1 MKSTYR
7 ILIVCLCLMLIAPGI
22 LPAQT
27 SNADMKARIDE
38 LETLVL
44 QLKVEMAAMQEKA
57 AAAETAKTK
66 TAAQPVEAPSQ
77 TAEAKPDGRLLIA
90 SLGAPPVV
98 PASPALPQAMAQ
110 PAPAPSS
117 PSLAGLLGSTTLTGY
132 VDTYYGYNFNH
143 TPGATTTYRAFDYN
157 AQTLGLN
164 LVELTV
170 DKGPS
175 DDSRYGYHVAVGYG
189 QAINAVNAAE
199 PGGPGFDQYLKEAYF
214 SYLAPVGKG
223 LQVDVGKF
231 VTPAGAELIES
242 RDNWNY
248 SQGILFSYAI
258 PFYHFGLR
266 AKYAPSSKAS
276 ITGFLVNGW
285 NNVVDNNTG
294 KTYGVSLALTP
305 SDKFSLIQNYLA
317 GPESTGINTG
327 WRQLSDT
334 VVTISPTSKFSFM
347 ANYDYGHDRIAGVP
361 IYWTGIAGYLKYA
374 FNDKYGVATRYEY
387 YNDHDGFTTGT
398 MQHLHT
404 VTGTLQRKVGS
415 NLITRL
421 EYRRDISNQP
431 VFLKGTTPV
440 LNQDTVTAGLMFT
453 FDSREAK

>member
-1 MKSTYR
+1 
-7 ILIVCLCLMLIAPGI
+7 MLIAPGI

-27 SNADMKARIDE
+27 SNKDMKARIDE
-38 LETLVL
+38 LEKLVL
-44 QLKVEMAAMQEKA
+44 QLKAEMAAMQEQA
-57 AAAETAKTK
+57 AAAKTAKTES
-66 TAAQPVEAPSQ
+66 AAQPAETPSQ
-77 TAEAKPDGRLLIA
+77 TAEAKPQGRLLIA

-98 PASPALPQAMAQ
+98 PASPELPQAMA
-110 PAPAPSS
+110 PAPAPPS
-117 PSLAGLLGSTTLTGY
+117 PSLSGLLGSTTLTGY

-143 TPGATTTYRAFDYN
+143 NPTATTTYRAFDYN

-164 LVELTV
+164 LVELMV

-175 DDSRYGYHVAVGYG
+175 DDSRYGYRVAVGYG

-223 LQVDVGKF
+223 LQVDFGKF
-231 VTPAGAELIES
+231 VTPAGAEVIES

-266 AKYAPSSKAS
+266 AKYTLSPKAS

-285 NNVVDNNTG
+285 NDVVDNNTG
-294 KTYGVSLALTP
+294 KTYGFSLALNP
-305 SDKFSLIQNYLA
+305 SSKFGLIQNYLA
-317 GPESTGINTG
+317 GPETKGINTG

-334 VVTISPTSKFSFM
+334 VVTISPTPKFSFM
-347 ANYDYGHDRIAGVP
+347 ANYDYGHDRPLGVP
-361 IYWTGIAGYLKYA
+361 VYWTGIAGYLKYA
-374 FNDKYGVATRYEY
+374 FTDRYTVATRYEY
-387 YNDHDGFTTGT
+387 YNDHDGFTTGSP
-398 MQHLHT
+398 QHLHT
-404 VTGTLQRKVGS
+404 MTGTLQRKVGN

-421 EYRRDISNQP
+421 EYRRDLSNQP